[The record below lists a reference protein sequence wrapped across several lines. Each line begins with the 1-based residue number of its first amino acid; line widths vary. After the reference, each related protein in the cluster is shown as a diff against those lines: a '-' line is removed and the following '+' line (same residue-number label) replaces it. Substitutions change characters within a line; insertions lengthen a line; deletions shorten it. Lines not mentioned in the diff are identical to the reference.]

1 MPVENTDGLRW
12 SKAKFPKDPFRL
24 LLCLRFNARV
34 DDCSFHCIIVSL
46 LQHRC
51 KVFFLISIFS
61 SFVQHLLYIAASY
74 RKEVSENQGSS
85 LLNNIFSTIL
95 NLAPLQIRNSP
106 PAADQTAEFA
116 VVPLDKNCYRKN
128 LQFALGTLVLTFSD
142 PPQKILDKILWNI

>member
-24 LLCLRFNARV
+24 LLCLRLNARV

-46 LQHRC
+46 SQHRC

-95 NLAPLQIRNSP
+95 NLAPLQKDVWSVLGKDLPEDRPSVLFTEIRLWRINSHSGP
-106 PAADQTAEFA
+106 WF
-116 VVPLDKNCYRKN
+116 
-128 LQFALGTLVLTFSD
+128 
-142 PPQKILDKILWNI
+142 